1 MTLDW
6 YSGLVSRLAE
16 PDIEN
21 LGDGDSAPGIW
32 QSLEKNVQI
41 AEYRP
46 ERNSQVIEQEL
57 SDHTGS
63 YFVLKN
69 TAEKTYIRLS
79 PIEHKLWQSMDGETT
94 VQELIV
100 EHFMTT
106 GEFAHSTVVH
116 LVELLYWKN
125 MFTDQPIAVW
135 SQVNQEIARRSWRY
149 RLSLP
154 AQKFMNQPIGYNGL
168 DKYITLIYRYGGF
181 LFFTRPVQI
190 LLVLITILGLVASS
204 QVIRDPANTFF
215 GEGLLKSI
223 ALIWLAS
230 LLPIFI
236 HEMGHALT
244 VKHFGR
250 EVPKGGVMLY
260 FGMPAAFV
268 ETTDIWLE
276 PKRARLAVTWNGP
289 YTGLIIGG
297 LTAIFIYLYP
307 SASINSFLFKML
319 GVAYVTVLFNVNPL
333 LKYDGYYLLSDWLE
347 ILSLRE
353 RSTAFLRRNF
363 LNKFLSRV
371 KFTREE
377 KIFSVFGILS
387 FIWMAYA
394 LYLISSIYQSRIQ
407 NSLES
412 LLGRNYSLTNRALS
426 FLLIAG
432 LVSFAFLMGMRLV
445 GLVQALIA
453 RYSRTGGLQR
463 HGQLAMAGSASTV
476 IAGVVILLVLP
487 GQAGWLGPVLGL
499 LAASFSAFR
508 LFNATP
514 PYLGS
519 LRGFTYVLITAA
531 LAMVGLAFI
540 LQLFDLNQSIAFWLQ
555 WLAILL
561 MGVGM
566 LLLVLPPRGRL
577 KTSSFTLGLF
587 SAIAMYAGLIWLAD
601 VPLSPASLSLGL
613 ITMLSIWSV
622 SSLLGSARAPA
633 FLLLGLGIITVNISW
648 LVTFPFA
655 DLGII
660 GTLILAA
667 GGLHLVFAQLPQLSS
682 YALEDIPSETH
693 KAIGTSVAILVRRII
708 AQVFFESGYL
718 GVQRLSTEFTHTM
731 QQLGVDIHITG
742 NQFQDNEL
750 PKRSADELSEVYHLV
765 FDELHR
771 ILQHELGREM
781 GNMAFGFGIDLLPW
795 QTREV
800 VSELI
805 ISRLDWGISLGEEVE
820 SARNR
825 RRNLLRRVPLFVNVT
840 DEELDNIANNLK
852 QERFPA
858 GEVVI
863 REGEVGNKFYI
874 LERGKASVWRLD
886 DDLVERKIDEKGPG
900 QYFGEVALV
909 SSAPRNATVRAE
921 TPLSTLTL
929 DYSDFNQCVRQY
941 VNLASQVDENVKY
954 SWLLRGMPIFDELSS
969 QKLDQLAT
977 WLEPES
983 LEAGATL
990 FSEGDQGEKF
1000 YIVESGEVIISR
1012 IVDGQGVEISRRE
1025 PGEYFGEIALLQNRP
1040 RTATITASVDT
1051 GLLSLRAEQF
1061 QELTS
1066 HFMQLSA
1073 TISRTGSRRLS
1084 FVEAASSKTSQSQ
1097 NA

>member
-6 YSGLVSRLAE
+6 YSGLVSRLE
-16 PDIEN
+16 EEDIES
-21 LGDGDSAPGIW
+21 LPDEESSPGIW
-32 QSLEKNVQI
+32 QSLEKKIQI
-41 AEYRP
+41 TEYCP
-46 ERNSQVIEQEL
+46 EKNTKVIEQEL
-57 SDHTGS
+57 SDHTGP
-63 YFVLKN
+63 YFVIKN
-69 TAEKTYIRLS
+69 TEEKTYLRLS
-79 PIEHKLWQSMDGETT
+79 PTEYKLWQSMDGATT

-100 EHFMTT
+100 VHFMTT
-106 GEFAHSTVVH
+106 GEFAHSTVVR
-116 LVELLYWKN
+116 LVELLYRKS
-125 MFTDQPIAVW
+125 MFTDQPVAVW
-135 SQVNQEIARRSWRY
+135 GQVKQEIARRSWRY

-154 AQKFMNQPIGYNGL
+154 AQKFMNQPVGYSGL
-168 DKYITLIYRYGGF
+168 DKYITLIYKYGGF
-181 LFFTRPVQI
+181 LFFTRPVQA
-190 LLVLITILGLVASS
+190 LLVLIAILGLAAFS
-204 QVIRDPANTFF
+204 QVIRDPSNRFF
-215 GEGLLKSI
+215 GESI
-223 ALIWLAS
+223 LTSVALIWLAS

-260 FGMPAAFV
+260 FGLPAAFV

-289 YTGLIIGG
+289 YTGLIVGG
-297 LTAIFIYLYP
+297 LAAIFIYLYP

-319 GVAYVTVLFNVNPL
+319 GVAYATVLFNINPF

-347 ILSLRE
+347 IPSLRE
-353 RSTAFLRRNF
+353 RSTAFIRRKFLPKF
-363 LNKFLSRV
+363 LNRV

-377 KIFSVFGILS
+377 KIYSIFGILS

-394 LYLISSIYQSRIQ
+394 LYLMSSIYQSRIQ

-412 LLGRNYSLTNRALS
+412 LLGRNYSLTTRAFS

-445 GLVQALIA
+445 GLVQTLIA

-463 HGQLAMAGSASTV
+463 HGQLAMVGSAATV
-476 IAGVVILLVLP
+476 IVGVIILLLLP
-487 GQAGWLGPVLGL
+487 KQAGWLGPALGL
-499 LAASFSAFR
+499 LLASFSAYR

-519 LRGFTYVLITAA
+519 LRGITYVLITVA
-531 LAMVGLAFI
+531 LTMVGLSFI
-540 LQLFDLNQSIAFWLQ
+540 IQLFNLNQSIAFWSQ
-555 WLAILL
+555 WLAVLL
-561 MGVGM
+561 VGVGM
-566 LLLVLPPRGRL
+566 LLLVLPPQGRL
-577 KTSSFTLGLF
+577 KILPFSLGLF
-587 SAIAMYAGLIWLAD
+587 SAIAIYAGIIWLTD
-601 VPLSPASLSLGL
+601 VPISPISLSLGL
-613 ITMLSIWSV
+613 MTMLSIWAV
-622 SSLLGSARAPA
+622 SGLLGGARAPA
-633 FLLLGLGIITVNISW
+633 FLLLGVGSLIVSISW
-648 LVTFPFA
+648 LVAFSYV
-655 DLGII
+655 DLGLI

-667 GGLHLVFAQLPQLSS
+667 GGLHLVFAQLPQLSL
-682 YALEDIPSETH
+682 YALEDIPSETQ
-693 KAIGTSVAILVRRII
+693 KAIGASVAILVRRII

-718 GVQRLSTEFTHTM
+718 GVQRLGTEFTLTM
-731 QQLGVDIHITG
+731 HQLGVDINITG

-750 PKRSADELSEVYHLV
+750 PKRSADELAEVYHLV

-771 ILQHELGREM
+771 ILQYEFGRGM
-781 GNMAFGFGIDLLPW
+781 GDMAFGFGIDLLPW
-795 QTREV
+795 QTREI

-805 ISRLDWGISLGEEVE
+805 ISRLDWGSSLGQEVE

-825 RRNLLRRVPLFVNVT
+825 RRNLLRRVPLFVTVT
-840 DEELDNIANNLK
+840 DEELDNIANHLK
-852 QERFPA
+852 QERIPA

-863 REGEVGNKFYI
+863 REGQVGDKFYI

-886 DDLVERKIDEKGPG
+886 DDQVERKIDEKGPG

-921 TPLSTLTL
+921 TPITSLTL

-941 VNLASQVDENVKY
+941 INLASQVDENVKY

-983 LEAGATL
+983 LESGATL
-990 FSEGDQGEKF
+990 FNEGDQGDKF
-1000 YIVESGEVIISR
+1000 YIVESGGVIISR
-1012 IVDGQGVEISRRE
+1012 LIDGQQVEISRRE

-1040 RTATITASVDT
+1040 RTATITASGDT
-1051 GLLSLRAEQF
+1051 CLLSLKAEQF

-1066 HFMQLSA
+1066 HFMQLGA
-1073 TISRTGSRRLS
+1073 TISRTSSRRLS
-1084 FVEAASSKTSQSQ
+1084 FVEAVDSKITQ